1 LVIETATQRNGD
13 GTVIGDRP
21 GSQSASAAGA
31 PPQSGEPGE
40 TSGIHAGTS
49 ASRGGAAPAHPA
61 SGGATGSRIHGT
73 GFWLIAAAFWIAMAF
88 SGAPAPLYPLYEKRD
103 GFEAFTVTVVF
114 AVYAIGVLASLLL
127 AGHISD
133 WLGRRRI
140 LAAAFALQILAAV
153 IFLAWP
159 ALPGLLIARFATGLG
174 IGMISPTATAQ
185 LHELHAAHRPQAGPA
200 RFAIVSATANVG
212 GLGLGPLITGMLAQY
227 LPLPLAIPF
236 IVFAALLTLSL
247 AAVIL
252 SPETVDIPADRP
264 RYRPQKISTGH
275 GGMAAYV
282 AAATGTVTGA
292 AVFALFISLA
302 PGFMAQTLHHPSR
315 ALAGVIVFVVFLSGT
330 LAQVLTGR
338 LPARATT
345 AIGIVLQAAGV
356 ILLAVSLRHPGL
368 AMFSVGGALAVAGGG
383 LLFKTGVG
391 TVAALAP
398 PARRGEALA
407 GLYFIAYVGLA
418 VPTLAMGIG
427 TQHFGAATSMFW
439 FAGLLLVLL
448 AMIAAIH
455 CGLTR
460 RP

>member
-1 LVIETATQRNGD
+1 VITH
-13 GTVIGDRP
+13 RP
-21 GSQSASAAGA
+21 RGQSASGPDA
-31 PPQSGEPGE
+31 PTQSGEPGA
-40 TSGIHAGTS
+40 TSAILAGT
-49 ASRGGAAPAHPA
+49 AGSRAGAAPAHPP
-61 SGGATGSRIHGT
+61 SGAAAGSRIHGT
-73 GFWLIAAAFWIAMAF
+73 GFWLITGAFWTAMAF

-174 IGMISPTATAQ
+174 VGMISPTATAY
-185 LHELHAAHRPQAGPA
+185 LHELHAAHRPQASPA
-200 RFAIVSATANVG
+200 RFSVVSATANVG
-212 GLGLGPLITGMLAQY
+212 GLGLGPLITGVLAQY
-227 LPLPLAIPF
+227 LPLPLVIPF
-236 IVFAALLTLSL
+236 IVFAALLTFSL
-247 AAVIL
+247 AAVLL

-264 RYRPQKISTGH
+264 RYRPQKISAGH
-275 GGMAAYV
+275 GGTAAYV
-282 AAATGTVTGA
+282 AAAMGTVTGA

-315 ALAGVIVFVVFLSGT
+315 ALAGVIIFAVFLSGT

-338 LPARATT
+338 LPTRAAT
-345 AIGIVLQAAGV
+345 AIGIILQAAGV
-356 ILLAVSLRHPGL
+356 ILLAVSLRYPGL
-368 AMFSVGGALAVAGGG
+368 AMFSAGGALAVAGGG

-391 TVAALAP
+391 TIAALAP

-407 GLYFIAYVGLA
+407 GVYFIAYAGLA
-418 VPTLAMGIG
+418 APTLAMGIG
-427 TQHFGAATSMFW
+427 IQHFGAATSMLW
-439 FAGLLLVLL
+439 FAGFLLILL
-448 AMIAAIH
+448 AMIAVIH
-455 CGLTR
+455 YGASLR
-460 RP
+460 SREQAR

>member
-49 ASRGGAAPAHPA
+49 ASRAGAAPAHPA
-61 SGGATGSRIHGT
+61 PGAATGSRIHGT

-153 IFLAWP
+153 I
-159 ALPGLLIARFATGLG
+159 
-174 IGMISPTATAQ
+174 
-185 LHELHAAHRPQAGPA
+185 
-200 RFAIVSATANVG
+200 
-212 GLGLGPLITGMLAQY
+212 
-227 LPLPLAIPF
+227 
-236 IVFAALLTLSL
+236 
-247 AAVIL
+247 L

-315 ALAGVIVFVVFLSGT
+315 ALAGVIVFAVFLSGT

-368 AMFSVGGALAVAGGG
+368 AMFSVGGTLAVAGGG